1 MAPKKENLPLTTNPD
16 GEATGTITYAN
27 EVVAVIAGVAA
38 NEVEG
43 VAGMCTASTGI
54 ADVFSRNKSITKGV
68 KVDVGTEEVS
78 VDLYLN
84 VEYGTPIQT
93 AATNVQESVRKSIE
107 TMTGLH
113 VVRVDVHVQGLS
125 FEKEKKENLVG
136 LESLDTQTA
145 EAPKAEQN
153 PVAEKAAVVAAP
165 VIETVAETVAV
176 EEPATEEPI
185 VEETVEEV
193 VAEIAEDAA
202 KAEEEAAQTTEEAV
216 IETVFESEATH
227 ESDENGQEELLVE
240 E

>member
-16 GEATGTITYAN
+16 GEPTGTITYAS

-54 ADVFSRNKSITKGV
+54 SDVFSRNKNITKGV
-68 KVDVGTEEVS
+68 KVEVGTEEVS
-78 VDLYLN
+78 VDVYLN

-136 LESLDTQTA
+136 LETLDGQAAEKKETEAAAEEPVVVAPVVEA
-145 EAPKAEQN
+145 EAVQ
-153 PVAEKAAVVAAP
+153 
-165 VIETVAETVAV
+165 V
-176 EEPATEEPI
+176 EEA
-185 VEETVEEV
+185 VEETVEEAQEETVEV
-193 VAEIAEDAA
+193 VFEED
-202 KAEEEAAQTTEEAV
+202 ETELTEEAP
-216 IETVFESEATH
+216 
-227 ESDENGQEELLVE
+227 VE
-240 E
+240 EQIEE

>member
-16 GEATGTITYAN
+16 GEPTGTITYAS
-27 EVVAVIAGVAA
+27 EVIAVIAGVAA

-54 ADVFSRNKSITKGV
+54 SDVFSRNKNITKGV
-68 KVDVGTEEVS
+68 KVEVGTEEVS

-136 LESLDTQTA
+136 LESFEGQVADKKETVPAKEEKIPVAQEDVKPETVVSFVEEVAA
-145 EAPKAEQN
+145 EAEDVVSEEAEA
-153 PVAEKAAVVAAP
+153 AE
-165 VIETVAETVAV
+165 AV
-176 EEPATEEPI
+176 EEPVQNEGLETEQENQ
-185 VEETVEEV
+185 
-193 VAEIAEDAA
+193 
-202 KAEEEAAQTTEEAV
+202 AEE
-216 IETVFESEATH
+216 
-227 ESDENGQEELLVE
+227 
-240 E
+240 

>member
-16 GEATGTITYAN
+16 GEPTGTITYAS
-27 EVVAVIAGVAA
+27 EVIAVIAGVAA

-54 ADVFSRNKSITKGV
+54 SDVFSRNKNITKGV
-68 KVDVGTEEVS
+68 KVEVGTEEVS

-136 LESLDTQTA
+136 LETFEGQASDKKET
-145 EAPKAEQN
+145 
-153 PVAEKAAVVAAP
+153 AP
-165 VIETVAETVAV
+165 VKEEEIPVVQAEVKPEPVVSFA
-176 EEPATEEPI
+176 EEVATEAED
-185 VEETVEEV
+185 VETTETVEEPV
-193 VAEIAEDAA
+193 PDEGLETEQEIQ
-202 KAEEEAAQTTEEAV
+202 AEE
-216 IETVFESEATH
+216 
-227 ESDENGQEELLVE
+227 
-240 E
+240 

>member
-16 GEATGTITYAN
+16 GEPTGTITYAN

-54 ADVFSRNKSITKGV
+54 TDVFSRNKNITKGV
-68 KVDVGTEEVS
+68 KVEVGTEEVS

-125 FEKEKKENLVG
+125 FEKEKKDNLVG
-136 LESLDTQTA
+136 LESLDGQA
-145 EAPKAEQN
+145 SEKKEEAP
-153 PVAEKAAVVAAP
+153 VVAAP
-165 VIETVAETVAV
+165 V
-176 EEPATEEPI
+176 
-185 VEETVEEV
+185 
-193 VAEIAEDAA
+193 
-202 KAEEEAAQTTEEAV
+202 AEEEVAQEVSAEPVQEVQEIVEDTVEVVIEDAELTEETEQQ
-216 IETVFESEATH
+216 IEE
-227 ESDENGQEELLVE
+227 
-240 E
+240 

>member
-1 MAPKKENLPLTTNPD
+1 MAPKKENLPLTTNQD

-43 VAGMCTASTGI
+43 IAGMCPVSTGI
-54 ADVFSRNKSITKGV
+54 TDVFSRNKNITKGV
-68 KVDVGTEEVS
+68 KVEVGTEEVS
-78 VDLYLN
+78 VDVYVN

-136 LESLDTQTA
+136 LDSFETQSAEKETA
-145 EAPKAEQN
+145 AEPDAVAEPVAV
-153 PVAEKAAVVAAP
+153 PVAE
-165 VIETVAETVAV
+165 ETAV
-176 EEPATEEPI
+176 EETDPEETEIVFEENVQ
-185 VEETVEEV
+185 VEEELTESVEE
-193 VAEIAEDAA
+193 
-202 KAEEEAAQTTEEAV
+202 
-216 IETVFESEATH
+216 
-227 ESDENGQEELLVE
+227 
-240 E
+240 

>member
-136 LESLDTQTA
+136 LESFDAQSA
-145 EAPKAEQN
+145 EAPA
-153 PVAEKAAVVAAP
+153 AEKKPAVQEAPVVAAP
-165 VIETVAETVAV
+165 VIEAAAEEAVAEEIAEPAVEEAVVETAEELAEPEAAEEAVADEAVAEAVAETA
-176 EEPATEEPI
+176 ET
-185 VEETVEEV
+185 EETVQMSEEN
-193 VAEIAEDAA
+193 EQ
-202 KAEEEAAQTTEEAV
+202 K
-216 IETVFESEATH
+216 
-227 ESDENGQEELLVE
+227 ELLVE

>member
-1 MAPKKENLPLTTNPD
+1 MAPKKENLPLTTSPE
-16 GEATGTITYAN
+16 GEPTGTITYAN

-54 ADVFSRNKSITKGV
+54 ADVFSRNKNITKGV
-68 KVDVGTEEVS
+68 KVEVGTEEVS

-125 FEKEKKENLVG
+125 FEKEKKDNLVG
-136 LESLDTQTA
+136 LESFEGQPAEKKD
-145 EAPKAEQN
+145 EAPVDQQPEVAQPVEQ
-153 PVAEKAAVVAAP
+153 EAP
-165 VIETVAETVAV
+165 V
-176 EEPATEEPI
+176 
-185 VEETVEEV
+185 VEETYVPETVEAPVEEALEEVEDTAEV
-193 VAEIAEDAA
+193 VFDEVTEAEQVEES
-202 KAEEEAAQTTEEAV
+202 AEETKQQTEE
-216 IETVFESEATH
+216 
-227 ESDENGQEELLVE
+227 
-240 E
+240 

>member
-16 GEATGTITYAN
+16 GEPTGTITYAS
-27 EVVAVIAGVAA
+27 EVIAVIAGVAA

-54 ADVFSRNKSITKGV
+54 SDVFSRNKNITKGV
-68 KVDVGTEEVS
+68 KVEVGTEEVS

-136 LESLDTQTA
+136 LENFEGQ
-145 EAPKAEQN
+145 
-153 PVAEKAAVVAAP
+153 
-165 VIETVAETVAV
+165 AV
-176 EEPATEEPI
+176 EKTETAPEKE
-185 VEETVEEV
+185 EETPAAQEEVKPEPVVSFVEEV
-193 VAEIAEDAA
+193 AAE
-202 KAEEEAAQTTEEAV
+202 AEEVVSEETEATEAAQEEPV
-216 IETVFESEATH
+216 
-227 ESDENGQEELLVE
+227 QEELQETEQENQTE